1 MNAYDEIYQQLLPRL
16 KTCDLKKHAEN
27 LGLDYQNNEIKVDF
41 MGEIFTVTNEG
52 IVPYTEDG
60 NAYHVPITLA
70 YYVLSEGK
78 GEPSENF
85 VARHHLANTMT
96 GMFDKTRITEPIL
109 IATQG
114 DYKVFSQAAV
124 NLKGKYIGQKKGG
137 YFWVFD
143 PLPKI
148 PVGFTFIEADD
159 ELPAELLITVPD
171 NATDFLEYE
180 CLDGLEGI
188 IVERIRQEVRRI
200 VQKSQT
206 KS

>member
-1 MNAYDEIYQQLLPRL
+1 M
-16 KTCDLKKHAEN
+16 
-27 LGLDYQNNEIKVDF
+27 
-41 MGEIFTVTNEG
+41 
-52 IVPYTEDG
+52 
-60 NAYHVPITLA
+60 
-70 YYVLSEGK
+70 
-78 GEPSENF
+78 
-85 VARHHLANTMT
+85 
-96 GMFDKTRITEPIL
+96 DK
-109 IATQG
+109 
-114 DYKVFSQAAV
+114 
-124 NLKGKYIGQKKGG
+124 KKGG